1 MKTLIFVIIS
11 AVFSA
16 AATASVYR
24 WVDADGQVHY
34 SQFKPAGVNAT
45 EQNKPNTN
53 QGPNPEEAKKR
64 LEELRAKLQENINDR
79 EKAKK
84 EQAEAKEDKERRKEN
99 CEKAKEQL
107 RGYENNGRVY
117 KTLENGERYWYTE
130 KEREGLINSAKEQ
143 VKKYCEGL

>member
-1 MKTLIFVIIS
+1 MKTLIFVILS
-11 AVFSA
+11 AVLSTA
-16 AATASVYR
+16 ASASVYR

-34 SQFKPAGVNAT
+34 SQFKPAGVTAT

-99 CEKAKEQL
+99 CEKAKEL
-107 RGYENNGRVY
+107 VRNYEDNGRVY

-130 KEREGLINSAKEQ
+130 TERADLIKSSKDQ

>member
-1 MKTLIFVIIS
+1 MKTLIFVILS
-11 AVFSA
+11 AVLSA
-16 AATASVYR
+16 AASASVYR

-34 SQFKPAGVNAT
+34 SQFKPAGVTAT

-84 EQAEAKEDKERRKEN
+84 EQAEAKEDKERRQEN
-99 CEKAKEQL
+99 CDKAKEL
-107 RGYENNGRVY
+107 VRNYEDNGRVY

-130 KEREGLINSAKEQ
+130 TERADLIKTSKDQ